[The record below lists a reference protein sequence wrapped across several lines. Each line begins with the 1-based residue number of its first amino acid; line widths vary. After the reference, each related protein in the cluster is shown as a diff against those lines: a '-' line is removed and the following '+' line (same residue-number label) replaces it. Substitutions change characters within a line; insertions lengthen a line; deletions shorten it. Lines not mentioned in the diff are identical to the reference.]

1 MTEMELVEQN
11 ELVSDIASSI
21 QQFGANRLAL
31 ELRQYFPEHFRE
43 LLIQMQRHETQIP
56 KLFKP

>member
-21 QQFGANRLAL
+21 QQFGANRFAS

-43 LLIQMQRHETQIP
+43 LLIQMQRHEAQTP